1 MLEVAVLY
9 GCDLSQVFTPI
20 ILRLYQPHSLC
31 EKGATRT
38 AAKAALVVFLLP
50 PLREGRPFDPAEGIV
65 MPKFLLAPL
74 REGRPEM
81 SIMLPPKAPF
91 LLAPLQEGRQQF
103 FTKPQVDLYDKLLK
117 NSHFSN

>member
-1 MLEVAVLY
+1 
-9 GCDLSQVFTPI
+9 
-20 ILRLYQPHSLC
+20 
-31 EKGATRT
+31 
-38 AAKAALVVFLLP
+38 
-50 PLREGRPFDPAEGIV
+50 
-65 MPKFLLAPL
+65 
-74 REGRPEM
+74 M